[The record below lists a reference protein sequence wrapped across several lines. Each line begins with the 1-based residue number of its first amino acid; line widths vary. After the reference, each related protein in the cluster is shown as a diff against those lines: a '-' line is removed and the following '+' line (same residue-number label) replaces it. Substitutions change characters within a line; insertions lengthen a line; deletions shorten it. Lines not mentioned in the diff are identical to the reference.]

1 MIKDR
6 NQRTDE
12 SGKRKSGQGTVCP
25 PDPHILENCFDRN
38 YCVITIALTAL
49 KVLICSPVNTPGTIL
64 LERSFYSS
72 EGEVPGTQVGKMHP
86 TDPVKF
92 IEY

>member
-1 MIKDR
+1 MKA
-6 NQRTDE
+6 E
-12 SGKRKSGQGTVCP
+12 K
-25 PDPHILENCFDRN
+25 ENRVRAQFAPLTRIFLRIVSDRN
-38 YCVITIALTAL
+38 YCVITIAPTAL